1 MKNKRHNPQHPCI
14 FDFFTTHVLRLI
26 DRHVFT
32 KGTRIIRLLGL
43 GNGYGKELQ
52 DS

>member
-1 MKNKRHNPQHPCI
+1 MKNKRHNPQHSCI
-14 FDFFTTHVLRLI
+14 FDVFTTHVLCLI

-32 KGTRIIRLLGL
+32 KDTRIIRQLGL
-43 GNGYGKELQ
+43 GNGYGTELQ